1 MNSPPPVTRAL
12 LIAMAIGFLLQ
23 QFMGEWLQL
32 WLALWPLGDFVI
44 GASADGLPVSVG
56 FQPWQLITYG
66 FLHNDMMHLFFNAL
80 ALYQFGMRVE
90 YTLGTK
96 RYAIFFFT
104 CLAGAGLCQLLVQG
118 IMMGMGGSP
127 AATIGASGGVYG
139 LLLAYAMFFPHERV
153 MLLLPPIPM
162 SARTMVIGF
171 GVIELVL
178 GVTGTAAGI
187 AHFAHLGGMLFGWLL
202 LRYWRRKPPAKNPRP
217 PGLRIVR

>member
-1 MNSPPPVTRAL
+1 
-12 LIAMAIGFLLQ
+12 MAIGFLLQ
-23 QFMGEWLQL
+23 QFVGDWLEM
-32 WLALWPLGDFVI
+32 WFALWPLGDFVI

-56 FQPWQLITYG
+56 FQPWQLISYG
-66 FLHNDMMHLFFNAL
+66 FLHGDMMHIFFNAL
-80 ALYQFGMRVE
+80 ALYQFGTRVE

-118 IMMGMGGSP
+118 FMMSRGAAP
-127 AATIGASGGVYG
+127 APTIGASGGIYG
-139 LLLAYAMFFPHERV
+139 LLLAYAMFFPTERV

-171 GVIELVL
+171 GAIELLL

-202 LRYWRRKPPAKNPRP
+202 LRYWRRRPPTKKPRP